1 MLLAPARGGVHML
14 EVVDAVVG
22 YGDVEVLSGA
32 SLSVDPGE
40 LVALVGDNGCGK
52 STLGRVM
59 CAAQLV
65 DEGSVVVDGHDPS
78 VSELERLRVR
88 ALVGRVCQDP
98 VDQIVSSLVFDEVAF
113 GPRNLGLDDAEVERR
128 VLAALDLVG
137 IPSFADRVTTELSGG
152 QQQRIALAGVLAMHP
167 TYLVLDEPTA
177 QLDSSARAGLRD
189 LFSRLAHES
198 HMGIVLITHDFA
210 EIARADRVIDVA
222 RMGVRASDASAGGD
236 RANDAHVG
244 DVRGDEA
251 RGSGAC
257 VDDALV
263 GAWST
268 GDASLDSV
276 RSFDACASDAR
287 DAGADNASEGGS
299 LGAATC
305 SRVGRADIVH
315 ARPVLE
321 LDGIYF
327 SYGDR
332 PVLTDVSLRVHAG
345 EVVLLAGASG
355 AGKSTLAS
363 IAAGLVAP
371 CSGEV
376 RLWGAPPV
384 PGDVGLAF
392 QQPEAQF
399 FLDTVYD
406 EIAYAPRNLSC
417 DEAEVDRRVHAAV
430 RTVGLDEGLI
440 ASSPFELSGGQARRV
455 ALASVLS
462 LDAPAYIFDEPSAA
476 LDAEGRAFARRM
488 VEDLSREGR
497 AVLVITHDVDE
508 WAPVSSRIV
517 ELADGSLHERG
528 RGATGAASFACDGR
542 VSAPGESP
550 RGDGSSH
557 VSSGGTATP
566 LTALGGYT
574 PHAPAARVD
583 ARVKLILL
591 LLATVGVFTAQ
602 SPVVLSAWAVVLF
615 GALGAA
621 RMRPSRILSAM
632 RPVAIVLTFT
642 LIANLVSCDG
652 RATIEL
658 AGPVGLDPAG
668 GLRGLL
674 AVVRIALLV
683 GFSLVVAAS
692 TTGTQLSDACVRLLR
707 PCARWGVPVGPLGT
721 VLSLALRFIPL
732 VSEELNRIRLA
743 QRARGASFD
752 NGTVIERIGV
762 WASVLTPLM
771 IGLFRRAD
779 RLAEA
784 MSARCYDAVSA
795 GRLPAPRP
803 LGSLDRRV
811 LIVGTGL
818 AIALSAVGAF
828 AQLW

>member
-1 MLLAPARGGVHML
+1 ML
-14 EVVDAVVG
+14 EVKNVTVG

-32 SLSVDPGE
+32 SLSVAPGE
-40 LVALVGDNGCGK
+40 LVALVGDNGSGK

-65 DEGSVVVDGHDPS
+65 DGGSVVVDGHDPS

-137 IPSFADRVTTELSGG
+137 MLSFADCVTTELSGG
-152 QQQRIALAGVLAMHP
+152 QQQRIALAGALAMHP
-167 TYLVLDEPTA
+167 SYLVLDEPTA
-177 QLDSSARAGLRD
+177 QLDSSARAGFRD
-189 LFSRLAHES
+189 LFSRLVHES
-198 HMGIVLITHDFA
+198 HMGIALITHDPA

-222 RMGVRASDASAGGD
+222 RMGVRSGDASAGGD
-236 RANDAHVG
+236 RANDARVG
-244 DVRGDEA
+244 DVRGGDA
-251 RGSGAC
+251 FKGAQ
-257 VDDALV
+257 
-263 GAWST
+263 ST

-276 RSFDACASDAR
+276 RSFDACASDAC
-287 DAGADNASEGGS
+287 AVSEGNASEGGS
-299 LGAATC
+299 LMAATC
-305 SRVGRADIVH
+305 ARGGRADIVH

-321 LDGIYF
+321 LDGIFF

-345 EVVLLAGASG
+345 EVVSLAGASG

-376 RLWGAPPV
+376 RLCGAPPV

-430 RTVGLDEGLI
+430 RTVGLDEDLLS
-440 ASSPFELSGGQARRV
+440 SSPFELSGGQARRV

-476 LDAEGRAFARRM
+476 LDAKGRAFARRM
-488 VEDLSREGR
+488 VEGLSREGR

-508 WAPVSSRIV
+508 WAPVSSRVV

-550 RGDGSSH
+550 RGDASSH
-557 VSSGGTATP
+557 VPSGGAATP

-591 LLATVGVFTAQ
+591 LLATVGVFSAQ

-674 AVVRIALLV
+674 AVVRIVLLV

-811 LIVGTGL
+811 LVVGTGL

>member
-1 MLLAPARGGVHML
+1 ML
-14 EVVDAVVG
+14 EVKNVTVG

-32 SLSVDPGE
+32 SLSVAPGE

-59 CAAQLV
+59 CAAQHV
-65 DEGSVVVDGHDPS
+65 DGGSVVVDGHDPS

-137 IPSFADRVTTELSGG
+137 MPSFADRVTTELSGG

-167 TYLVLDEPTA
+167 SYLVLDEPTA
-177 QLDSSARAGLRD
+177 QLDPSARAGLRD

-198 HMGIVLITHDFA
+198 HMGIALITHDPA
-210 EIARADRVIDVA
+210 EIACADRVIDVA
-222 RMGVRASDASAGGD
+222 RMGVREVDASAGGD
-236 RANDAHVG
+236 RANDTSAYADRVNDAHVG
-244 DVRGDEA
+244 DVREGDV
-251 RGSGAC
+251 RIGGAC
-257 VDDALV
+257 PDDALV
-263 GAWST
+263 GARST

-276 RSFDACASDAR
+276 RSFDACASDAC

-305 SRVGRADIVH
+305 ARGGRADIVH

-376 RLWGAPPV
+376 RLCGAPPV

-417 DEAEVDRRVHAAV
+417 DEADVDRRVHAAV
-430 RTVGLDEGLI
+430 RTVGLDEGLL
-440 ASSPFELSGGQARRV
+440 ASPPFELSGGQARRV

-476 LDAEGRAFARRM
+476 LDAKGRAFARRM

-528 RGATGAASFACDGR
+528 RGATGAASFACDGS

-557 VSSGGTATP
+557 VPSGGAATP

-591 LLATVGVFTAQ
+591 LLATVGVFSAQ

-621 RMRPSRILSAM
+621 RMRLSRILSAM

-674 AVVRIALLV
+674 AVVRIVLLV

-762 WASVLTPLM
+762 WASVLTPLV

-811 LIVGTGL
+811 LVVGTGL

>member
-1 MLLAPARGGVHML
+1 MLLAPVRGGVHML

-32 SLSVDPGE
+32 SLSVAPGE

-65 DEGSVVVDGHDPS
+65 DGGSVVVDGHDPS

-128 VLAALDLVG
+128 VLAALDLVDM
-137 IPSFADRVTTELSGG
+137 PSYADRVTTELSGG

-167 TYLVLDEPTA
+167 SYLVLDEPTA
-177 QLDSSARAGLRD
+177 QLDPSARAGLRD

-198 HMGIVLITHDFA
+198 HMGIALITHDPA
-210 EIARADRVIDVA
+210 EIACADRVIDVA
-222 RMGVRASDASAGGD
+222 RMGVRAVDASAGGD
-236 RANDAHVG
+236 RANDTRVG
-244 DVRGDEA
+244 GVRGDEA

-257 VDDALV
+257 ADDAFMS
-263 GAWST
+263 ARST
-268 GDASLDSV
+268 GGASLDSV
-276 RSFDACASDAR
+276 RSFDACASNAR
-287 DAGADNASEGGS
+287 DAGADNESEGGS

-497 AVLVITHDVDE
+497 AVLIITHDVDE

-517 ELADGSLHERG
+517 ELADGSLHECD
-528 RGATGAASFACDGR
+528 RGATGADSFACDGR
-542 VSAPGESP
+542 ASAPGEAP
-550 RGDGSSH
+550 RGDASSH
-557 VSSGGTATP
+557 VPSGGAATP

-574 PHAPAARVD
+574 PHTPAARVD

-591 LLATVGVFTAQ
+591 LLATVGVFSAQ

-674 AVVRIALLV
+674 AVVRIVLLV

-803 LGSLDRRV
+803 LEALDCRV

>member
-1 MLLAPARGGVHML
+1 MLLAPVRGGVHML

-32 SLSVDPGE
+32 SLSVAPGE

-65 DEGSVVVDGHDPS
+65 NGGSVVVDGHDPS

-137 IPSFADRVTTELSGG
+137 MPSFADRVTTELSGG

-177 QLDSSARAGLRD
+177 QLDPSARAGFRD

-198 HMGIVLITHDFA
+198 HMGIALITHDLV

-236 RANDAHVG
+236 RANDTRVG
-244 DVRGDEA
+244 GVRGDEA

-257 VDDALV
+257 ADDAFMS
-263 GAWST
+263 ARST
-268 GDASLDSV
+268 GGASLDSV

-376 RLWGAPPV
+376 RLCGAPPV

-550 RGDGSSH
+550 RGDSSSH
-557 VSSGGTATP
+557 VPSGGAATP

-591 LLATVGVFTAQ
+591 LLATVGVFSAQ

-674 AVVRIALLV
+674 AVVRIVLLV

-743 QRARGASFD
+743 QRARGVSFD

>member
-1 MLLAPARGGVHML
+1 ML
-14 EVVDAVVG
+14 EVKNVTVG

-32 SLSVDPGE
+32 SLSVAPGE
-40 LVALVGDNGCGK
+40 LVALVGDNGSGK

-65 DEGSVVVDGHDPS
+65 DGGSVVVDGHDPS
-78 VSELERLRVR
+78 VSELDRLRVR

-113 GPRNLGLDDAEVERR
+113 GPRNLGLDDAEVKRR

-137 IPSFADRVTTELSGG
+137 MPSFADRVTTELSGG
-152 QQQRIALAGVLAMHP
+152 QQQRIALAGILAMHP
-167 TYLVLDEPTA
+167 SYLVLDEPTA
-177 QLDSSARAGLRD
+177 QLDPSARAGFRD

-198 HMGIVLITHDFA
+198 HMGIALITHDPA

-222 RMGVRASDASAGGD
+222 RMGVRSGDASAGGD
-236 RANDAHVG
+236 RANDARVG
-244 DVRGDEA
+244 DVRG
-251 RGSGAC
+251 GGAC
-257 VDDALV
+257 EGDAFK
-263 GAWST
+263 GAQST

-276 RSFDACASDAR
+276 RSFDACASDAC
-287 DAGADNASEGGS
+287 AVSEGNASEGGS
-299 LGAATC
+299 LMAATC
-305 SRVGRADIVH
+305 ARGGRADIVH

-321 LDGIYF
+321 LDGIFF

-376 RLWGAPPV
+376 RLCGAPPV

-430 RTVGLDEGLI
+430 RTVGLDEDLLS
-440 ASSPFELSGGQARRV
+440 SSPFELSGGQARRV

-476 LDAEGRAFARRM
+476 LDAKGRAFARRM
-488 VEDLSREGR
+488 VEGLSREGR

-508 WAPVSSRIV
+508 WAPVSSRVV

-557 VSSGGTATP
+557 VPSGGAATP

-574 PHAPAARVD
+574 PHTPAARAD

-591 LLATVGVFTAQ
+591 LLATVGVFSAQ
-602 SPVVLSAWAVVLF
+602 SPVVLLAWAVVLF

-621 RMRPSRILSAM
+621 RMRPSRILRAM
-632 RPVAIVLTFT
+632 RPVAIVLAFT

-652 RATIEL
+652 RAMIEL

-674 AVVRIALLV
+674 AVVRIVLLV

-811 LIVGTGL
+811 LVVGTGL

>member
-1 MLLAPARGGVHML
+1 ML
-14 EVVDAVVG
+14 EVKNVTVG

-32 SLSVDPGE
+32 SLSVAPGE
-40 LVALVGDNGCGK
+40 LVALVGDNGSGK

-65 DEGSVVVDGHDPS
+65 DGGSVVVDGHDPS

-137 IPSFADRVTTELSGG
+137 MLSFADCVTTELSGG
-152 QQQRIALAGVLAMHP
+152 QQQRIALAGALAMHP
-167 TYLVLDEPTA
+167 SYLVLDEPTA
-177 QLDSSARAGLRD
+177 QLDPSARAGFRD

-198 HMGIVLITHDFA
+198 HMGIALITHDPA

-222 RMGVRASDASAGGD
+222 RMGVRSGDASAGGD
-236 RANDAHVG
+236 RANDARVG
-244 DVRGDEA
+244 DVRG
-251 RGSGAC
+251 GGAC
-257 VDDALV
+257 EGDAFK
-263 GAWST
+263 GAQST

-276 RSFDACASDAR
+276 RSFEACASDAC
-287 DAGADNASEGGS
+287 AVSEDNASEGGS
-299 LGAATC
+299 LMAATC
-305 SRVGRADIVH
+305 ARGGRADIVH

-321 LDGIYF
+321 LDGIFF

-376 RLWGAPPV
+376 RLCGAPPV

-430 RTVGLDEGLI
+430 RTVGLDEGLLS
-440 ASSPFELSGGQARRV
+440 SSPFELSGGQARRV

-476 LDAEGRAFARRM
+476 LDAKGRAFARRM
-488 VEDLSREGR
+488 VEGLSREGR

-508 WAPVSSRIV
+508 WAPVSSRVV
-517 ELADGSLHERG
+517 ELADGSLHECD
-528 RGATGAASFACDGR
+528 RGATGADSFACDGR
-542 VSAPGESP
+542 ASAPGEAP
-550 RGDGSSH
+550 RGDASSH
-557 VSSGGTATP
+557 VPSGGAATP

-574 PHAPAARVD
+574 PHTPAARAD

-591 LLATVGVFTAQ
+591 LLATVGVFSAQ
-602 SPVVLSAWAVVLF
+602 SPVVLLAWAVVLF
-615 GALGAA
+615 GALGAV
-621 RMRPSRILSAM
+621 RMRPSRILRAM
-632 RPVAIVLTFT
+632 RPVAIVLAFT
-642 LIANLVSCDG
+642 LIANLVSCDA

-674 AVVRIALLV
+674 AVVRIVLLV

-743 QRARGASFD
+743 QRVRGASFD

-811 LIVGTGL
+811 LVVGSGL

>member
-1 MLLAPARGGVHML
+1 ML
-14 EVVDAVVG
+14 EVKNVTVG

-32 SLSVDPGE
+32 SLSVAPGE
-40 LVALVGDNGCGK
+40 LVALVGDNGSGK

-65 DEGSVVVDGHDPS
+65 DGGSVVVDGHDPS

-113 GPRNLGLDDAEVERR
+113 GPRNLGLDDAEVKRR

-137 IPSFADRVTTELSGG
+137 MPSFADRVTTELSGG
-152 QQQRIALAGVLAMHP
+152 QQQRIALAGILAMHP
-167 TYLVLDEPTA
+167 SYLVLDEPTA
-177 QLDSSARAGLRD
+177 QLDPSARAGFRD

-198 HMGIVLITHDFA
+198 HMGIALITHDPA

-222 RMGVRASDASAGGD
+222 RMGVRSGDASAGGD
-236 RANDAHVG
+236 RANDARVG
-244 DVRGDEA
+244 DVRG
-251 RGSGAC
+251 GGAC
-257 VDDALV
+257 EGDAFK
-263 GAWST
+263 GAQST

-276 RSFDACASDAR
+276 RSFDACASDAC
-287 DAGADNASEGGS
+287 AVSEGNASEGGS
-299 LGAATC
+299 LMAATC
-305 SRVGRADIVH
+305 ARGGRADIVH

-321 LDGIYF
+321 LDGIFF

-376 RLWGAPPV
+376 RLCGAPPV

-430 RTVGLDEGLI
+430 RTVGLDEDLLS
-440 ASSPFELSGGQARRV
+440 SSPFELSGGQARRV

-476 LDAEGRAFARRM
+476 LDAKGRAFARRM
-488 VEDLSREGR
+488 VEGLSREGR

-508 WAPVSSRIV
+508 WAPVSSRVV

-528 RGATGAASFACDGR
+528 RGVTGAASFACDGR

-557 VSSGGTATP
+557 VPSGGAATP

-591 LLATVGVFTAQ
+591 LLATVGVFSAQ

-674 AVVRIALLV
+674 AVVRIVLLV

-803 LGSLDRRV
+803 LEALDCRV

>member
-1 MLLAPARGGVHML
+1 ML
-14 EVVDAVVG
+14 EVKNVTVG

-32 SLSVDPGE
+32 SLSVAPGE
-40 LVALVGDNGCGK
+40 LVALVGDNGSGK

-65 DEGSVVVDGHDPS
+65 DGGSVVVDGHDPS

-137 IPSFADRVTTELSGG
+137 MPSFADRVTTELSGG
-152 QQQRIALAGVLAMHP
+152 QQQRIALAGILAMHP
-167 TYLVLDEPTA
+167 SYLVLDEPTA
-177 QLDSSARAGLRD
+177 QLDPSARAGFRD

-198 HMGIVLITHDFA
+198 HMGIALITHDPA

-222 RMGVRASDASAGGD
+222 RMGVRSGDASAGGD
-236 RANDAHVG
+236 RANDARVG
-244 DVRGDEA
+244 DVRG
-251 RGSGAC
+251 GGAC
-257 VDDALV
+257 EGDAFK
-263 GAWST
+263 GAQST

-276 RSFDACASDAR
+276 RSFDACASDAC
-287 DAGADNASEGGS
+287 AVSEGNASEGGS
-299 LGAATC
+299 LMAATC
-305 SRVGRADIVH
+305 ARGGRADIVH

-321 LDGIYF
+321 LDGIFF

-376 RLWGAPPV
+376 RLCGAPPV

-430 RTVGLDEGLI
+430 RTVGLDEDLLS
-440 ASSPFELSGGQARRV
+440 SSPFELSGGQARRV

-476 LDAEGRAFARRM
+476 LDAKGRAFARRM
-488 VEDLSREGR
+488 VEGLSREGR

-508 WAPVSSRIV
+508 WAPVSSRVV

-557 VSSGGTATP
+557 VPSGGAATP

-591 LLATVGVFTAQ
+591 LLATVGVFSAQ

-674 AVVRIALLV
+674 AVVRIVLLV

-707 PCARWGVPVGPLGT
+707 PCARWGVPVGTLGT

-811 LIVGTGL
+811 LVVGTGL

>member
-1 MLLAPARGGVHML
+1 ML
-14 EVVDAVVG
+14 EVKNVTVG

-32 SLSVDPGE
+32 SLSVAPGE
-40 LVALVGDNGCGK
+40 LVALVGDNGSGK

-65 DEGSVVVDGHDPS
+65 DGGSVVVDGHDPS

-137 IPSFADRVTTELSGG
+137 MLSFADCVTTELSGG
-152 QQQRIALAGVLAMHP
+152 QQQRIALAGALAMHP
-167 TYLVLDEPTA
+167 PYLVLDEPTA
-177 QLDSSARAGLRD
+177 QLDPSARAGFRD

-198 HMGIVLITHDFA
+198 HMGIAQITHDPA

-222 RMGVRASDASAGGD
+222 RMGVRSGDASAGGD
-236 RANDAHVG
+236 RANDARVG
-244 DVRGDEA
+244 DVRGGDA
-251 RGSGAC
+251 FKGAQ
-257 VDDALV
+257 
-263 GAWST
+263 ST

-276 RSFDACASDAR
+276 RSFDACASDAC
-287 DAGADNASEGGS
+287 AVSEDNASEGGS
-299 LGAATC
+299 LMAATC
-305 SRVGRADIVH
+305 ARGGRADIVH

-321 LDGIYF
+321 LDGIFF

-376 RLWGAPPV
+376 RLCGAPPV

-430 RTVGLDEGLI
+430 RTVALDEGLLS
-440 ASSPFELSGGQARRV
+440 SSPFELSGGQARRV

-476 LDAEGRAFARRM
+476 LDAKGRAFARRM
-488 VEDLSREGR
+488 VEGLSREGR

-508 WAPVSSRIV
+508 WVPVSSRVV
-517 ELADGSLHERG
+517 ELADGSLHECD
-528 RGATGAASFACDGR
+528 RGATGADSFVCDGR
-542 VSAPGESP
+542 ASAPGEAP
-550 RGDGSSH
+550 RGDASSH
-557 VSSGGTATP
+557 VPSGGAATP

-574 PHAPAARVD
+574 PHTPAARAD

-591 LLATVGVFTAQ
+591 LLATVGVFSTQ
-602 SPVVLSAWAVVLF
+602 SPVVLLAWAVVLF

-621 RMRPSRILSAM
+621 RMRPSRILRAM
-632 RPVAIVLTFT
+632 RPVAIVLAFT

-652 RATIEL
+652 SATIEL

-811 LIVGTGL
+811 LVVGTGL

>member
-1 MLLAPARGGVHML
+1 ML
-14 EVVDAVVG
+14 EVKNVTVG

-32 SLSVDPGE
+32 SLSVAPGE
-40 LVALVGDNGCGK
+40 LVALVGDNGSGK

-65 DEGSVVVDGHDPS
+65 DGGSVVVDGHDPS
-78 VSELERLRVR
+78 VSELDRLRVR

-137 IPSFADRVTTELSGG
+137 MLSFADCVTTELSGG
-152 QQQRIALAGVLAMHP
+152 QQQRIALAGLLAMHP
-167 TYLVLDEPTA
+167 SYLVLDEPTA
-177 QLDSSARAGLRD
+177 QLDPSARAGFRD
-189 LFSRLAHES
+189 LFSRLAYES
-198 HMGIVLITHDFA
+198 HMGIALITHDPA

-222 RMGVRASDASAGGD
+222 RMGVRSGDASAGGD
-236 RANDAHVG
+236 RANDARVG
-244 DVRGDEA
+244 DVCGGDA
-251 RGSGAC
+251 FKG
-257 VDDALV
+257 VQ
-263 GAWST
+263 ST

-276 RSFDACASDAR
+276 RSFDACASDAC
-287 DAGADNASEGGS
+287 AVSEDNASEGGS
-299 LGAATC
+299 LMAATC
-305 SRVGRADIVH
+305 ARGGRADIVH

-321 LDGIYF
+321 LDGIFF

-376 RLWGAPPV
+376 RLCGAPPV

-430 RTVGLDEGLI
+430 RTVGLDEDLLS
-440 ASSPFELSGGQARRV
+440 SSPFELSGGQARRV

-476 LDAEGRAFARRM
+476 LDAKGRAFARRM
-488 VEDLSREGR
+488 VEGLSREGR

-508 WAPVSSRIV
+508 WAPVSSRVV

-550 RGDGSSH
+550 RGDASSH
-557 VSSGGTATP
+557 VPSGGAATP

-591 LLATVGVFTAQ
+591 LLATVGVFSAQ

-674 AVVRIALLV
+674 AVVRIVLLV

-811 LIVGTGL
+811 LVVGTGL

>member
-1 MLLAPARGGVHML
+1 ML
-14 EVVDAVVG
+14 EVKNVTVG

-32 SLSVDPGE
+32 SLSVAPGE
-40 LVALVGDNGCGK
+40 LVALVGDNGSGK

-65 DEGSVVVDGHDPS
+65 DGGSVVVDGHDPS

-113 GPRNLGLDDAEVERR
+113 GPRNLGLDDAEVKRR

-137 IPSFADRVTTELSGG
+137 MPSFADRVTTELSGG
-152 QQQRIALAGVLAMHP
+152 QQQRIALAGILAMHP
-167 TYLVLDEPTA
+167 SYLVLDEPTA
-177 QLDSSARAGLRD
+177 QLDPSARAGFRD

-198 HMGIVLITHDFA
+198 HMGIALITHDPA

-222 RMGVRASDASAGGD
+222 RMGVRSGDASAGGD
-236 RANDAHVG
+236 RANDARVG
-244 DVRGDEA
+244 DVRG
-251 RGSGAC
+251 GGAC
-257 VDDALV
+257 EGDAFK
-263 GAWST
+263 GAQST

-276 RSFDACASDAR
+276 RSFDACASDAC
-287 DAGADNASEGGS
+287 AVSEGNASEGGS
-299 LGAATC
+299 LMAATC
-305 SRVGRADIVH
+305 ARGGRADIVH

-321 LDGIYF
+321 LDGIFF

-376 RLWGAPPV
+376 RLCGAPPV

-430 RTVGLDEGLI
+430 RTVGLDEDLLS
-440 ASSPFELSGGQARRV
+440 SSPFELSGGQARRV

-476 LDAEGRAFARRM
+476 LDAKGRAFARRM
-488 VEDLSREGR
+488 VEGLSREGR

-508 WAPVSSRIV
+508 WAPVSSRVV

-557 VSSGGTATP
+557 VPSGGAATP

-591 LLATVGVFTAQ
+591 LLATVGVFSAQ

-674 AVVRIALLV
+674 AVVRIVLLV

-803 LGSLDRRV
+803 LEALDCRV

>member
-1 MLLAPARGGVHML
+1 ML
-14 EVVDAVVG
+14 EVKNVTVG

-32 SLSVDPGE
+32 SLSVAPGE
-40 LVALVGDNGCGK
+40 LVALVGDNGSGK

-65 DEGSVVVDGHDPS
+65 DGGSVVVDGHDPS

-113 GPRNLGLDDAEVERR
+113 GPRNLGLDDAEVKRR

-137 IPSFADRVTTELSGG
+137 MPSFADRVTTELSGG
-152 QQQRIALAGVLAMHP
+152 QQQRIALAGILAMHP
-167 TYLVLDEPTA
+167 SYLVLDEPTA
-177 QLDSSARAGLRD
+177 QLDPSARAGFRD

-198 HMGIVLITHDFA
+198 HMGIALITHDPA

-222 RMGVRASDASAGGD
+222 RMGVRSGDASAGGD
-236 RANDAHVG
+236 RANDARVG
-244 DVRGDEA
+244 DVRG
-251 RGSGAC
+251 GGAC
-257 VDDALV
+257 EGDAFK
-263 GAWST
+263 GAQST

-276 RSFDACASDAR
+276 RSFDACASDAC
-287 DAGADNASEGGS
+287 AVSEGNASEGGS
-299 LGAATC
+299 LMAATC
-305 SRVGRADIVH
+305 ARGGRADIVH

-321 LDGIYF
+321 LDGIFF

-376 RLWGAPPV
+376 RLCGAPPV

-430 RTVGLDEGLI
+430 RTVGLDEDLLS
-440 ASSPFELSGGQARRV
+440 SSPFELSGGQARRV

-476 LDAEGRAFARRM
+476 LDAKGRAFARRM
-488 VEDLSREGR
+488 VEGLSREGR

-508 WAPVSSRIV
+508 WAPVSSRVV

-528 RGATGAASFACDGR
+528 RGATGATSFACDGR

-557 VSSGGTATP
+557 VPSGGAATP

-591 LLATVGVFTAQ
+591 LLATVGVFSAQ
-602 SPVVLSAWAVVLF
+602 SPVVLLAWAVVLF

-674 AVVRIALLV
+674 AVVRIVLLV

-803 LGSLDRRV
+803 LEALDCRV

>member
-1 MLLAPARGGVHML
+1 ML
-14 EVVDAVVG
+14 EVKNVTVG

-32 SLSVDPGE
+32 SLSVAPGE
-40 LVALVGDNGCGK
+40 LVALVGDNGSGK

-65 DEGSVVVDGHDPS
+65 DGGSVVVDGHDPS

-113 GPRNLGLDDAEVERR
+113 GPRNLGLDDAEVKRH

-137 IPSFADRVTTELSGG
+137 MPSFADRVTTELSGG
-152 QQQRIALAGVLAMHP
+152 QQQRIALAGILAMHP
-167 TYLVLDEPTA
+167 SYLVLDEPTA
-177 QLDSSARAGLRD
+177 QLDPSARAGFRD

-198 HMGIVLITHDFA
+198 HMGIALITHDPA

-222 RMGVRASDASAGGD
+222 RMGVRSGDASAGGD
-236 RANDAHVG
+236 RANDARVG
-244 DVRGDEA
+244 DVRG
-251 RGSGAC
+251 GGAC
-257 VDDALV
+257 EGDAFK
-263 GAWST
+263 GAQST

-276 RSFDACASDAR
+276 RSFDACASDAC
-287 DAGADNASEGGS
+287 ALSEDNASEGGS
-299 LGAATC
+299 LMAATC
-305 SRVGRADIVH
+305 ARGGRADIVH

-321 LDGIYF
+321 LDGIFF

-376 RLWGAPPV
+376 RLCGAPPV

-430 RTVGLDEGLI
+430 RTVGLDEGLLS
-440 ASSPFELSGGQARRV
+440 SSPFELSGGQARRV

-476 LDAEGRAFARRM
+476 LDAKGRAFARCM
-488 VEDLSREGR
+488 VEGLSREGR

-508 WAPVSSRIV
+508 WAPVSSRVV

-557 VSSGGTATP
+557 VPSGGAATP

-591 LLATVGVFTAQ
+591 LLATVGVFSAQ

-621 RMRPSRILSAM
+621 RMRPSRILRAM
-632 RPVAIVLTFT
+632 RPVAIVLAFT

-652 RATIEL
+652 RAMIEL

-674 AVVRIALLV
+674 AVVRIVLLV

-811 LIVGTGL
+811 LVVGTGL

>member
-1 MLLAPARGGVHML
+1 ML
-14 EVVDAVVG
+14 VVKNVTVG

-32 SLSVDPGE
+32 SLSVAPGE
-40 LVALVGDNGCGK
+40 LVALVGDNGSGK

-65 DEGSVVVDGHDPS
+65 DGGSVVVDGHDPS

-113 GPRNLGLDDAEVERR
+113 GPRNLGLDDAEVKRR

-137 IPSFADRVTTELSGG
+137 MPSFADRVTTELSGG
-152 QQQRIALAGVLAMHP
+152 QQQRIALAGILAMHP
-167 TYLVLDEPTA
+167 SYLVLDEPTA
-177 QLDSSARAGLRD
+177 QLDPSARAGFRD

-198 HMGIVLITHDFA
+198 HMGIALITHDPA

-222 RMGVRASDASAGGD
+222 RMGVRSGYASAGGD
-236 RANDAHVG
+236 RANDARVG
-244 DVRGDEA
+244 DVRG
-251 RGSGAC
+251 GGAC
-257 VDDALV
+257 EGDAFK
-263 GAWST
+263 GAQST

-276 RSFDACASDAR
+276 RSFDACASDAC
-287 DAGADNASEGGS
+287 AVSEDNASEGGS
-299 LGAATC
+299 LMAATC
-305 SRVGRADIVH
+305 ARGGRADIVH

-321 LDGIYF
+321 LDGIFF

-376 RLWGAPPV
+376 RLCGAPPV

-430 RTVGLDEGLI
+430 RTVGLDEDLLS
-440 ASSPFELSGGQARRV
+440 SSPFELSGGQARRV

-476 LDAEGRAFARRM
+476 LDAKGRAFARRM
-488 VEDLSREGR
+488 VEGLSREGR

-508 WAPVSSRIV
+508 WAPVSSRVV

-557 VSSGGTATP
+557 VPSGGAATP

-591 LLATVGVFTAQ
+591 LLATVGVFSAQ

-674 AVVRIALLV
+674 AVVRIVLLV

-803 LGSLDRRV
+803 LEALDCRV

>member
-1 MLLAPARGGVHML
+1 ML
-14 EVVDAVVG
+14 EVKNVTVG

-32 SLSVDPGE
+32 SLSVAPGE
-40 LVALVGDNGCGK
+40 LVALVGDNGSGK

-65 DEGSVVVDGHDPS
+65 DGGSVVVDGHDPS
-78 VSELERLRVR
+78 VSELDRLRVR

-128 VLAALDLVG
+128 VLAALDLVSML
-137 IPSFADRVTTELSGG
+137 SFADCVTTELSGG
-152 QQQRIALAGVLAMHP
+152 QQQRIALAGLLAMHP
-167 TYLVLDEPTA
+167 SYLVLDEPTA
-177 QLDSSARAGLRD
+177 QLDPSARAGFRD

-198 HMGIVLITHDFA
+198 HMGIALITHDPA

-222 RMGVRASDASAGGD
+222 RMGVRSGDASAGGD
-236 RANDAHVG
+236 RANDARVG
-244 DVRGDEA
+244 DVRG
-251 RGSGAC
+251 G
-257 VDDALV
+257 DAFKGV
-263 GAWST
+263 QST

-276 RSFDACASDAR
+276 RSFDACASDAC
-287 DAGADNASEGGS
+287 AVSEDNASEGGS
-299 LGAATC
+299 LMAATC
-305 SRVGRADIVH
+305 ARGGRADIVH

-321 LDGIYF
+321 LDGIFF

-376 RLWGAPPV
+376 RLCGAPPV

-430 RTVGLDEGLI
+430 RTVGLDEDLLS
-440 ASSPFELSGGQARRV
+440 SSPFELSGGQARRV

-476 LDAEGRAFARRM
+476 LDAKGRAFARRM
-488 VEDLSREGR
+488 VEGLSREGR

-508 WAPVSSRIV
+508 WAPVSSRVV

-557 VSSGGTATP
+557 VPSGGAATP

-591 LLATVGVFTAQ
+591 LLATVGVFSAQ

-621 RMRPSRILSAM
+621 RMRPSRILRAM
-632 RPVAIVLTFT
+632 RPVAIVLAFT

-674 AVVRIALLV
+674 AVMRIVLLV

-803 LGSLDRRV
+803 LEALDCRV

>member
-1 MLLAPARGGVHML
+1 ML
-14 EVVDAVVG
+14 EVKNVTVG

-32 SLSVDPGE
+32 SLSVAPGE
-40 LVALVGDNGCGK
+40 LVALVGDNGSGK

-65 DEGSVVVDGHDPS
+65 DGGSVVVDGHDPS

-88 ALVGRVCQDP
+88 AFVGRVCQDP

-137 IPSFADRVTTELSGG
+137 MLSFADCVTTELSGG
-152 QQQRIALAGVLAMHP
+152 QQQRIALAGALAMHP
-167 TYLVLDEPTA
+167 SYLVLDEPTA
-177 QLDSSARAGLRD
+177 QLDPSARAGFRD

-198 HMGIVLITHDFA
+198 HMGIALITHDPA

-222 RMGVRASDASAGGD
+222 RMGVRSGDASAGGD
-236 RANDAHVG
+236 RANDARVG
-244 DVRGDEA
+244 DVRG
-251 RGSGAC
+251 GGAC
-257 VDDALV
+257 EGDAFK
-263 GAWST
+263 GAQST

-276 RSFDACASDAR
+276 RSFDACASDAC
-287 DAGADNASEGGS
+287 AVSEGNASEGGS
-299 LGAATC
+299 LMAATC
-305 SRVGRADIVH
+305 ARGGRADIVH

-321 LDGIYF
+321 LDGIFF

-376 RLWGAPPV
+376 RLCGAPPV

-430 RTVGLDEGLI
+430 RTVGLDEDLLS
-440 ASSPFELSGGQARRV
+440 SSPFELSGGQARRV

-476 LDAEGRAFARRM
+476 LDAKGRAFARRM
-488 VEDLSREGR
+488 VEGLSREGR

-508 WAPVSSRIV
+508 WAPVSSRVV

-557 VSSGGTATP
+557 VPSGGAATP

-591 LLATVGVFTAQ
+591 LLATVGVFSAQ
-602 SPVVLSAWAVVLF
+602 SSVVLLAWAVVLF

-621 RMRPSRILSAM
+621 RMRPSRILRAM

-674 AVVRIALLV
+674 AVVRIVLLV

-803 LGSLDRRV
+803 LEALDCRV

>member
-1 MLLAPARGGVHML
+1 ML
-14 EVVDAVVG
+14 EVKNVTVG

-32 SLSVDPGE
+32 SLSVAPGE
-40 LVALVGDNGCGK
+40 LVALVGDNGSGK

-65 DEGSVVVDGHDPS
+65 DGGSVVVDGHDPS

-113 GPRNLGLDDAEVERR
+113 GPRNLGLDDAEVKRR

-137 IPSFADRVTTELSGG
+137 MPSFADRVTTELSGG
-152 QQQRIALAGVLAMHP
+152 QQQRIALAGILAMHP
-167 TYLVLDEPTA
+167 SYLVLDEPTA
-177 QLDSSARAGLRD
+177 QLDPSARAGFRD

-198 HMGIVLITHDFA
+198 HMGIALITHDPA
-210 EIARADRVIDVA
+210 EIARADCVIDVA
-222 RMGVRASDASAGGD
+222 RMGVRSGDASAGGD
-236 RANDAHVG
+236 RANDARVG
-244 DVRGDEA
+244 DVRG
-251 RGSGAC
+251 GGAC
-257 VDDALV
+257 EGDAFK
-263 GAWST
+263 GAQST

-276 RSFDACASDAR
+276 RSFDACASDAC
-287 DAGADNASEGGS
+287 AVSEGNASEGGS
-299 LGAATC
+299 LMAATC
-305 SRVGRADIVH
+305 ARGGRADIVH

-321 LDGIYF
+321 LDGIFF

-376 RLWGAPPV
+376 RLCGAPPV

-430 RTVGLDEGLI
+430 RTVGLDEDLL
-440 ASSPFELSGGQARRV
+440 SFSPFELSGGQARRV

-476 LDAEGRAFARRM
+476 LDAKGRAFARRM
-488 VEDLSREGR
+488 VEGLSREGR

-508 WAPVSSRIV
+508 WAPVSLRVV

-557 VSSGGTATP
+557 VPSGGAATP

-574 PHAPAARVD
+574 PHTPAGRTD

-591 LLATVGVFTAQ
+591 LLATVGVFSAQ
-602 SPVVLSAWAVVLF
+602 SPVVLLAWAVVLF

-621 RMRPSRILSAM
+621 RMRPSRILRAM
-632 RPVAIVLTFT
+632 RPVAIVLAFT

-811 LIVGTGL
+811 LVVGTGL

>member
-1 MLLAPARGGVHML
+1 ML
-14 EVVDAVVG
+14 EVKNVTVG

-32 SLSVDPGE
+32 SLSVAPGE
-40 LVALVGDNGCGK
+40 LVALVGDNGSGK

-65 DEGSVVVDGHDPS
+65 DGGSVVVDGHDPS

-113 GPRNLGLDDAEVERR
+113 GPRNLGLDDAEVKRR

-137 IPSFADRVTTELSGG
+137 MPSFADRVTTELSGG
-152 QQQRIALAGVLAMHP
+152 QQQRIALAGILAMHP
-167 TYLVLDEPTA
+167 SYLVLDEPTA
-177 QLDSSARAGLRD
+177 QLDPSARAGFRD

-198 HMGIVLITHDFA
+198 HMGIALITHDPA

-222 RMGVRASDASAGGD
+222 RIGVRSGDASAGGD
-236 RANDAHVG
+236 RANDARVG
-244 DVRGDEA
+244 DVRG
-251 RGSGAC
+251 GGAC
-257 VDDALV
+257 EGDAFK
-263 GAWST
+263 GAQST

-276 RSFDACASDAR
+276 RSFDACASDAC
-287 DAGADNASEGGS
+287 AVSEGNASEGGS
-299 LGAATC
+299 LMAATC
-305 SRVGRADIVH
+305 ARGGRADIVH

-321 LDGIYF
+321 LDGIFF

-376 RLWGAPPV
+376 RLCGAPPV

-550 RGDGSSH
+550 WGDGSSH
-557 VSSGGTATP
+557 VPSGGAATP

-591 LLATVGVFTAQ
+591 LLATVGVFSAQ

-615 GALGAA
+615 GALGAV

-652 RATIEL
+652 RAMIEL
-658 AGPVGLDPAG
+658 AGPVGLDSAG

-674 AVVRIALLV
+674 AVVRIVLLV

-811 LIVGTGL
+811 LVVGTGL

>member
-1 MLLAPARGGVHML
+1 ML
-14 EVVDAVVG
+14 EVKNVTVG

-32 SLSVDPGE
+32 SLSVAPGE
-40 LVALVGDNGCGK
+40 LVALVGDNGSGK

-65 DEGSVVVDGHDPS
+65 DGGSVVVDGHDPS

-113 GPRNLGLDDAEVERR
+113 GPRNLGLDDAEIERR

-137 IPSFADRVTTELSGG
+137 MLSFADCVTTELSGG
-152 QQQRIALAGVLAMHP
+152 QQQRIALAGALAMHP
-167 TYLVLDEPTA
+167 SYLVLDEPTA
-177 QLDSSARAGLRD
+177 QLDPSARAGFRD

-198 HMGIVLITHDFA
+198 HMGIALITHDPA

-222 RMGVRASDASAGGD
+222 RMGVRSGDASAGGD
-236 RANDAHVG
+236 RANDARVG
-244 DVRGDEA
+244 DVRG
-251 RGSGAC
+251 GGAC
-257 VDDALV
+257 EGDAFK
-263 GAWST
+263 GAQST

-276 RSFDACASDAR
+276 RSFDACVSDAC
-287 DAGADNASEGGS
+287 AVSEDNASEGG
-299 LGAATC
+299 LLMAATC
-305 SRVGRADIVH
+305 ARGGRADIVH

-321 LDGIYF
+321 LDGIFF

-376 RLWGAPPV
+376 RLCGAPPV

-430 RTVGLDEGLI
+430 RTVGLDEDLLS
-440 ASSPFELSGGQARRV
+440 SSPFELSGGQARRV

-550 RGDGSSH
+550 WGDGSSH
-557 VSSGGTATP
+557 VPSGGAATP

-574 PHAPAARVD
+574 PHAFAARVD

-591 LLATVGVFTAQ
+591 LLATVGVFSAQ

-674 AVVRIALLV
+674 AVVRIVLLV

-811 LIVGTGL
+811 LVVGTGL

>member
-1 MLLAPARGGVHML
+1 ML
-14 EVVDAVVG
+14 EVKNVTVG

-32 SLSVDPGE
+32 SLSVAPGE
-40 LVALVGDNGCGK
+40 LVALVGDNGSGK

-65 DEGSVVVDGHDPS
+65 DGGSVVVDGHDPS
-78 VSELERLRVR
+78 VSELDRLRVR

-137 IPSFADRVTTELSGG
+137 MLSFADCVTTELSGG
-152 QQQRIALAGVLAMHP
+152 QQQRIALAGALAMHP
-167 TYLVLDEPTA
+167 SYLVLDEPTA
-177 QLDSSARAGLRD
+177 QLDPSARAGFRD

-198 HMGIVLITHDFA
+198 HMGIALITHDPA

-222 RMGVRASDASAGGD
+222 RMGVRAVDASAGGD
-236 RANDAHVG
+236 RANDARVG
-244 DVRGDEA
+244 DVRG
-251 RGSGAC
+251 GGAC
-257 VDDALV
+257 EGDAFK
-263 GAWST
+263 GAQST

-276 RSFDACASDAR
+276 RSFDACASDAC
-287 DAGADNASEGGS
+287 AVSEDNASEGGS
-299 LGAATC
+299 LMAATC
-305 SRVGRADIVH
+305 ARGGRADIVH

-321 LDGIYF
+321 LDGIFF

-376 RLWGAPPV
+376 RLCGAPPV

-430 RTVGLDEGLI
+430 RTVGLDEGLLS
-440 ASSPFELSGGQARRV
+440 SSPFELSGGQARRV

-476 LDAEGRAFARRM
+476 LDAKGRAFARRM
-488 VEDLSREGR
+488 VEGLSREGR

-508 WAPVSSRIV
+508 WAPVSSRVV
-517 ELADGSLHERG
+517 ELADGSLRECD
-528 RGATGAASFACDGR
+528 RGATGADSFACDGR
-542 VSAPGESP
+542 ASAPGEAP
-550 RGDGSSH
+550 RGDASSH
-557 VSSGGTATP
+557 VPSGDAATP

-574 PHAPAARVD
+574 PHTPAARAD

-591 LLATVGVFTAQ
+591 LLATVGVFSAQ

-621 RMRPSRILSAM
+621 RMRPSRILRAM
-632 RPVAIVLTFT
+632 RPVAIVLAFT

-652 RATIEL
+652 RAMIEL

-674 AVVRIALLV
+674 AVVRIVLLV

-811 LIVGTGL
+811 LVVGTGL

>member
-1 MLLAPARGGVHML
+1 ML
-14 EVVDAVVG
+14 EVKNVTVG

-32 SLSVDPGE
+32 SLSVAPGE
-40 LVALVGDNGCGK
+40 LVALVGDNGSGK

-65 DEGSVVVDGHDPS
+65 DGGSVVVDGHDPS

-113 GPRNLGLDDAEVERR
+113 GPRNLGLDDAEVKRR

-137 IPSFADRVTTELSGG
+137 MPSFADRVTTELSGG
-152 QQQRIALAGVLAMHP
+152 QQQRIALAGILAMHP
-167 TYLVLDEPTA
+167 SYLVLDEPTA
-177 QLDSSARAGLRD
+177 QLDPSARAGFRD

-198 HMGIVLITHDFA
+198 HMGIALITHDPA

-222 RMGVRASDASAGGD
+222 RMGVRSGDASAGGD
-236 RANDAHVG
+236 RANDARVG
-244 DVRGDEA
+244 DVRG
-251 RGSGAC
+251 GGAC
-257 VDDALV
+257 EDDAFK
-263 GAWST
+263 GAQST

-276 RSFDACASDAR
+276 RSFDACASDAC
-287 DAGADNASEGGS
+287 AVSEGNASEGGS
-299 LGAATC
+299 LMAAMC
-305 SRVGRADIVH
+305 ARGGRADIVH

-321 LDGIYF
+321 LDGIFF

-376 RLWGAPPV
+376 RLCGAPPV

-430 RTVGLDEGLI
+430 RTVGLDEGLLS
-440 ASSPFELSGGQARRV
+440 SSPFELSGGQARRV

-476 LDAEGRAFARRM
+476 LDAKGRAFARRM
-488 VEDLSREGR
+488 VEGLSREGR

-508 WAPVSSRIV
+508 WAPLSSRVV
-517 ELADGSLHERG
+517 ELADGSLHECD
-528 RGATGAASFACDGR
+528 RGATGADSFACDGR
-542 VSAPGESP
+542 ASAPGEAP
-550 RGDGSSH
+550 RGDASSH
-557 VSSGGTATP
+557 VPSGGAATP

-574 PHAPAARVD
+574 PHTPAARSD

-591 LLATVGVFTAQ
+591 LLATVGVFSAQ
-602 SPVVLSAWAVVLF
+602 SPVVLLAWAVVLF

-621 RMRPSRILSAM
+621 RMRPSRILRAM
-632 RPVAIVLTFT
+632 RPVAIVLAFT
-642 LIANLVSCDG
+642 LVANLVSCDG

-811 LIVGTGL
+811 LVVGIGL

>member
-1 MLLAPARGGVHML
+1 ML
-14 EVVDAVVG
+14 EVKNVTVG

-32 SLSVDPGE
+32 SLSVAPGE
-40 LVALVGDNGCGK
+40 LVALVGDNGSGK

-65 DEGSVVVDGHDPS
+65 DGGSVVVDGHDPS

-113 GPRNLGLDDAEVERR
+113 GPRNLVLDDAEVERR

-137 IPSFADRVTTELSGG
+137 MLSFADCVTTELSGG
-152 QQQRIALAGVLAMHP
+152 QQQRIALAGILAMHP
-167 TYLVLDEPTA
+167 SYLVLDEPTA
-177 QLDSSARAGLRD
+177 QLDPSARAGFRD

-198 HMGIVLITHDFA
+198 HMGIALITHDPA
-210 EIARADRVIDVA
+210 EIACADRVIDVA
-222 RMGVRASDASAGGD
+222 RMGVRAVDASAGGD
-236 RANDAHVG
+236 RANDARVG
-244 DVRGDEA
+244 DVREDEA

-257 VDDALV
+257 ADDALV
-263 GAWST
+263 GARST

-276 RSFDACASDAR
+276 RSFDACASDAC

-299 LGAATC
+299 LGVATC
-305 SRVGRADIVH
+305 ARGGRADIVH

-321 LDGIYF
+321 LDGIFF

-376 RLWGAPPV
+376 RLCGAPPV

-430 RTVGLDEGLI
+430 RTVGLDEGLLS
-440 ASSPFELSGGQARRV
+440 SSPFELSGGQARRV

-476 LDAEGRAFARRM
+476 LDAKGRAFARRM
-488 VEDLSREGR
+488 VEGLSREGR
-497 AVLVITHDVDE
+497 AVLVIIHDVDE
-508 WAPVSSRIV
+508 WAPVSSRVV
-517 ELADGSLHERG
+517 ELADGSLHECD

-542 VSAPGESP
+542 ASAPGEAP

-557 VSSGGTATP
+557 VPSGGAATP

-574 PHAPAARVD
+574 PHTPAARVD

-591 LLATVGVFTAQ
+591 LLATVGVFSAQ

-621 RMRPSRILSAM
+621 RMRPSRILRAM
-632 RPVAIVLTFT
+632 RPVAIVLAFT

-732 VSEELNRIRLA
+732 VSEELSRIRLA

-752 NGTVIERIGV
+752 NGTVIERLGV

-811 LIVGTGL
+811 LVVGTGL

>member
-1 MLLAPARGGVHML
+1 ML
-14 EVVDAVVG
+14 EVKNVTVG

-32 SLSVDPGE
+32 SLSVAPGE
-40 LVALVGDNGCGK
+40 LVALVGDNGSGK

-65 DEGSVVVDGHDPS
+65 DGGSVVVDGHDPS
-78 VSELERLRVR
+78 VSELDRLRVR

-137 IPSFADRVTTELSGG
+137 MLSFADCVTTELSGG
-152 QQQRIALAGVLAMHP
+152 QQQRIALAGLLAMHP
-167 TYLVLDEPTA
+167 SYLVLDEPTA
-177 QLDSSARAGLRD
+177 QLDPSARAGFRD

-198 HMGIVLITHDFA
+198 HMGIALITHDPA

-222 RMGVRASDASAGGD
+222 RMGVRSGDASAGGD
-236 RANDAHVG
+236 RANDARVG
-244 DVRGDEA
+244 DVRG
-251 RGSGAC
+251 GGAC
-257 VDDALV
+257 EGDAFK
-263 GAWST
+263 GAQST

-276 RSFDACASDAR
+276 RSFDACASDAC
-287 DAGADNASEGGS
+287 AVSEDNASEGGS
-299 LGAATC
+299 LMAATC
-305 SRVGRADIVH
+305 ARGGRADIVH

-321 LDGIYF
+321 LDGIFF

-376 RLWGAPPV
+376 RLCGAPPV

-430 RTVGLDEGLI
+430 RTVGLDEDLLS
-440 ASSPFELSGGQARRV
+440 SSPFELSGGQARRV

-476 LDAEGRAFARRM
+476 LDAKGRAFARRM
-488 VEDLSREGR
+488 VEGLSREGR

-508 WAPVSSRIV
+508 WAPVSSRVV

-557 VSSGGTATP
+557 VPSGGAATP

-591 LLATVGVFTAQ
+591 LLATVGVFSAQ

-674 AVVRIALLV
+674 AVVRIVLLV

-803 LGSLDRRV
+803 LEALDCRV

>member
-1 MLLAPARGGVHML
+1 ML
-14 EVVDAVVG
+14 EVKNVTVG

-32 SLSVDPGE
+32 SLSIAPGE
-40 LVALVGDNGCGK
+40 LVALVGDNGSGK

-65 DEGSVVVDGHDPS
+65 DGGSVVVDGHDPS

-113 GPRNLGLDDAEVERR
+113 GPRNLGLDDAEVKRR

-137 IPSFADRVTTELSGG
+137 MPSFADRVTTELSGG
-152 QQQRIALAGVLAMHP
+152 QQQRIALAGILAMHP
-167 TYLVLDEPTA
+167 SYLVLDEPTA
-177 QLDSSARAGLRD
+177 QLDPSARAGFRD

-198 HMGIVLITHDFA
+198 HMGIALITHDPA

-222 RMGVRASDASAGGD
+222 RMGVRSGDASAGGD
-236 RANDAHVG
+236 RANDARVG

-257 VDDALV
+257 GGDAFK
-263 GAWST
+263 GAQST

-276 RSFDACASDAR
+276 RSFDACASDAC
-287 DAGADNASEGGS
+287 AVSEDNASEGVS
-299 LGAATC
+299 LMAATC
-305 SRVGRADIVH
+305 ARGGRADIVH

-321 LDGIYF
+321 LDGIFF

-376 RLWGAPPV
+376 RLCGAPPV

-430 RTVGLDEGLI
+430 RTVGLDEGLLS
-440 ASSPFELSGGQARRV
+440 SSPFELSGGQARRV

-476 LDAEGRAFARRM
+476 LDAKGRAFARRM
-488 VEDLSREGR
+488 VEGLSREGR

-508 WAPVSSRIV
+508 WAPVSSRVV

-550 RGDGSSH
+550 RGDASSH
-557 VSSGGTATP
+557 VPSGGAATP

-591 LLATVGVFTAQ
+591 LLATVGVFSAQ

-674 AVVRIALLV
+674 AVVRIVLLV

-811 LIVGTGL
+811 LVVGTGL

>member
-1 MLLAPARGGVHML
+1 ML
-14 EVVDAVVG
+14 EVKNVTVG

-32 SLSVDPGE
+32 SLSVAPGE
-40 LVALVGDNGCGK
+40 LVALVGDNGSGK

-65 DEGSVVVDGHDPS
+65 DGGSVVVDGHDPS

-137 IPSFADRVTTELSGG
+137 MLSFADCVTTELSGG
-152 QQQRIALAGVLAMHP
+152 QQQRIALAGLLAMHP
-167 TYLVLDEPTA
+167 SYLVLDEPTA
-177 QLDSSARAGLRD
+177 QLDPSARAGFRD

-198 HMGIVLITHDFA
+198 HMGIALITHDPA

-222 RMGVRASDASAGGD
+222 RMGVRSGDASAGGD
-236 RANDAHVG
+236 RANDARVG
-244 DVRGDEA
+244 DVRG
-251 RGSGAC
+251 GGAC
-257 VDDALV
+257 EGDAFK
-263 GAWST
+263 GAQST

-276 RSFDACASDAR
+276 RSFDACASDAC
-287 DAGADNASEGGS
+287 AVSEDNASEGGS
-299 LGAATC
+299 LMAAT
-305 SRVGRADIVH
+305 RARGGREDIVH

-321 LDGIYF
+321 LDGNFF

-376 RLWGAPPV
+376 RLCGAPPV

-430 RTVGLDEGLI
+430 RTVGLDEGLLS
-440 ASSPFELSGGQARRV
+440 SSPFELSGGQARRV

-476 LDAEGRAFARRM
+476 LDAKGRAFARRM
-488 VEDLSREGR
+488 VEGLSREGR

-508 WAPVSSRIV
+508 WAPVSSRVV

-557 VSSGGTATP
+557 VPSGGAATP

-591 LLATVGVFTAQ
+591 LLATVGVFSAQ
-602 SPVVLSAWAVVLF
+602 SPVVLLAWAVVLF

-674 AVVRIALLV
+674 AVVRIVLLV

-811 LIVGTGL
+811 LVVGTGL

>member
-1 MLLAPARGGVHML
+1 ML
-14 EVVDAVVG
+14 VVKNVTVG

-32 SLSVDPGE
+32 SLSVAPGE
-40 LVALVGDNGCGK
+40 LVALVGDNGSGK

-65 DEGSVVVDGHDPS
+65 DGGSVVVDGHDPS

-113 GPRNLGLDDAEVERR
+113 GPRNLGLDDAEVKRR

-137 IPSFADRVTTELSGG
+137 MPSFADRVTTELSGG
-152 QQQRIALAGVLAMHP
+152 QQQRIALAGILAMHP
-167 TYLVLDEPTA
+167 SYLVLDEPTA
-177 QLDSSARAGLRD
+177 QLDPSARAGFRD

-198 HMGIVLITHDFA
+198 HMGIALITHDPA

-222 RMGVRASDASAGGD
+222 RMGVRSGDASAGGD
-236 RANDAHVG
+236 RANDARVG
-244 DVRGDEA
+244 DVRG
-251 RGSGAC
+251 GGAC
-257 VDDALV
+257 EGDAFK
-263 GAWST
+263 GAQST

-276 RSFDACASDAR
+276 RSFDACASDAC
-287 DAGADNASEGGS
+287 AVSEGNASEGGS
-299 LGAATC
+299 LMAATC
-305 SRVGRADIVH
+305 ARGGRADIVH

-321 LDGIYF
+321 LDGIFF

-376 RLWGAPPV
+376 RLCGAPPV

-430 RTVGLDEGLI
+430 RTVGLDEDLLS
-440 ASSPFELSGGQARRV
+440 SSPFELSGGQARRV

-476 LDAEGRAFARRM
+476 LDAKGRAFARRM
-488 VEDLSREGR
+488 VEGLSREGR

-508 WAPVSSRIV
+508 WAPVSSRVV

-557 VSSGGTATP
+557 VPSGGAATP

-591 LLATVGVFTAQ
+591 LLATVGVFSAQ

-674 AVVRIALLV
+674 AVVRIVLLV

-803 LGSLDRRV
+803 LEALDCRV

>member
-1 MLLAPARGGVHML
+1 ML
-14 EVVDAVVG
+14 EVKNVTVG

-32 SLSVDPGE
+32 SLSVAPGE
-40 LVALVGDNGCGK
+40 LVALVGDNGSGK

-65 DEGSVVVDGHDPS
+65 DGGSVVVDGHDPS

-113 GPRNLGLDDAEVERR
+113 GPRNLGLDDAEVKRR

-137 IPSFADRVTTELSGG
+137 MLSFADCVTTELSGG
-152 QQQRIALAGVLAMHP
+152 QQQRIALAGILAMHP
-167 TYLVLDEPTA
+167 SYLVLDEPTA
-177 QLDSSARAGLRD
+177 QLDPSARAGFRD

-198 HMGIVLITHDFA
+198 HMGIALITHDPA

-222 RMGVRASDASAGGD
+222 RMGVRSGDASAGGD
-236 RANDAHVG
+236 RANDARVG
-244 DVRGDEA
+244 DVRG
-251 RGSGAC
+251 GGAC
-257 VDDALV
+257 EGDAFK
-263 GAWST
+263 GAQST

-276 RSFDACASDAR
+276 RSFDACASDAC
-287 DAGADNASEGGS
+287 AVSEDNASEGGS
-299 LGAATC
+299 LMAATC
-305 SRVGRADIVH
+305 ARGGRADIVH

-321 LDGIYF
+321 LDGIFF

-376 RLWGAPPV
+376 RLCGAPPV

-430 RTVGLDEGLI
+430 RTVGLDEDLLS
-440 ASSPFELSGGQARRV
+440 SSPFELSGGQARRV

-476 LDAEGRAFARRM
+476 LDAKGRAFARRM
-488 VEDLSREGR
+488 VEGLSREGR

-508 WAPVSSRIV
+508 WAPVSSRVV

-557 VSSGGTATP
+557 VPSGGAATP

-591 LLATVGVFTAQ
+591 LLATVGVFSAQ

-674 AVVRIALLV
+674 AVVRIVLLV

-811 LIVGTGL
+811 LVVGTGL

>member
-1 MLLAPARGGVHML
+1 ML
-14 EVVDAVVG
+14 EVKNVTVG

-32 SLSVDPGE
+32 SLSVAPGE
-40 LVALVGDNGCGK
+40 LVALVGDNGSGK

-65 DEGSVVVDGHDPS
+65 DGGSVVVDGHDPS

-137 IPSFADRVTTELSGG
+137 MLSFADCVTTELSGG
-152 QQQRIALAGVLAMHP
+152 QQQRIALAGALAMHP
-167 TYLVLDEPTA
+167 SYLVLDEPTA
-177 QLDSSARAGLRD
+177 QLDPSARAGFRD

-198 HMGIVLITHDFA
+198 HMGIALITHDPA

-222 RMGVRASDASAGGD
+222 RMGVRSGDASAGGD
-236 RANDAHVG
+236 RANDARVG
-244 DVRGDEA
+244 DVRG
-251 RGSGAC
+251 GGAYEG
-257 VDDALV
+257 DAFK
-263 GAWST
+263 GAQST

-276 RSFDACASDAR
+276 RSFDACASDAC
-287 DAGADNASEGGS
+287 AVSEDNASEGGS
-299 LGAATC
+299 LMAATC
-305 SRVGRADIVH
+305 ARGGRADIVH

-321 LDGIYF
+321 LDGIFF

-376 RLWGAPPV
+376 RLCGAPPV

-430 RTVGLDEGLI
+430 RTVGLDEDLLS
-440 ASSPFELSGGQARRV
+440 SSPFELSGGQARRV

-462 LDAPAYIFDEPSAA
+462 LDATAYIFDEPSAA
-476 LDAEGRAFARRM
+476 LDAKGRAFARRM
-488 VEDLSREGR
+488 VEGLSREGR

-508 WAPVSSRIV
+508 WAPVSSRVV

-557 VSSGGTATP
+557 VPSGGAATP

-591 LLATVGVFTAQ
+591 LLATVGVFSAQ

-658 AGPVGLDPAG
+658 AGPVGLDPTG

-674 AVVRIALLV
+674 AVVRIVLLV

-803 LGSLDRRV
+803 LGSLDRRALV
-811 LIVGTGL
+811 VGTGL

>member
-1 MLLAPARGGVHML
+1 ML
-14 EVVDAVVG
+14 EVKNVTVG

-32 SLSVDPGE
+32 SLSVAPGE
-40 LVALVGDNGCGK
+40 LVALVGDNGSGK

-65 DEGSVVVDGHDPS
+65 DGGSVVVDGHDPS

-113 GPRNLGLDDAEVERR
+113 GPRNLGLDDAEVKRR

-137 IPSFADRVTTELSGG
+137 MPSFADRVTTELSGG
-152 QQQRIALAGVLAMHP
+152 QQQRIALAGILAMHP
-167 TYLVLDEPTA
+167 SYLVLDEPTA
-177 QLDSSARAGLRD
+177 QLDPSARAGFRD

-198 HMGIVLITHDFA
+198 HMGIALITHDPA

-222 RMGVRASDASAGGD
+222 RMGVRSGDASAGGD
-236 RANDAHVG
+236 RANDARVG
-244 DVRGDEA
+244 DVRG
-251 RGSGAC
+251 GGAC
-257 VDDALV
+257 EGDAFK
-263 GAWST
+263 GAQST

-276 RSFDACASDAR
+276 RSFDACASDAC
-287 DAGADNASEGGS
+287 AVSEGNASEGGS
-299 LGAATC
+299 LMAATC
-305 SRVGRADIVH
+305 ARGGRADIVH

-321 LDGIYF
+321 LDGIFF

-363 IAAGLVAP
+363 IAAGLVVP

-376 RLWGAPPV
+376 RLCGAPPV

-430 RTVGLDEGLI
+430 RTVGLDEDLLS
-440 ASSPFELSGGQARRV
+440 SSPFELSGGQARRV

-462 LDAPAYIFDEPSAA
+462 LDVPAYIFDEPSAA
-476 LDAEGRAFARRM
+476 LDAKGRAFARRM
-488 VEDLSREGR
+488 VEGLSREGR

-508 WAPVSSRIV
+508 WAPVSSRVV

-557 VSSGGTATP
+557 VPSGGAATP

-591 LLATVGVFTAQ
+591 LLATVGVFSAQ

-674 AVVRIALLV
+674 AVVRIVLLV

-803 LGSLDRRV
+803 LEALDCRV

>member
-1 MLLAPARGGVHML
+1 ML
-14 EVVDAVVG
+14 EVKNVTVG

-32 SLSVDPGE
+32 SLSVAPGE
-40 LVALVGDNGCGK
+40 LVALVGDNGSGK

-65 DEGSVVVDGHDPS
+65 DGGSVVVDGHDPS
-78 VSELERLRVR
+78 VSELDRLRVR

-137 IPSFADRVTTELSGG
+137 MLSFADCVTTELSGG
-152 QQQRIALAGVLAMHP
+152 QQQRIALAGLLAMHP
-167 TYLVLDEPTA
+167 SYLVLDEPTA
-177 QLDSSARAGLRD
+177 QLDPSARAGFRD
-189 LFSRLAHES
+189 LFSRLAYES
-198 HMGIVLITHDFA
+198 HMGIALITHDPA

-222 RMGVRASDASAGGD
+222 RMGVRSGDASAGGD
-236 RANDAHVG
+236 RANDARVG
-244 DVRGDEA
+244 DVRG
-251 RGSGAC
+251 G
-257 VDDALV
+257 DAFKGV
-263 GAWST
+263 QST

-276 RSFDACASDAR
+276 RSFDACASDAC
-287 DAGADNASEGGS
+287 AVSEDNASEGGS
-299 LGAATC
+299 LMAATC
-305 SRVGRADIVH
+305 ARGGRADIVH

-321 LDGIYF
+321 LDGIFF

-376 RLWGAPPV
+376 RLCGAPPV

-430 RTVGLDEGLI
+430 RTVGLDEDLLS
-440 ASSPFELSGGQARRV
+440 SSPFELSGGQARRV

-476 LDAEGRAFARRM
+476 LDAKGRAFARRM
-488 VEDLSREGR
+488 VEGLSREGR

-508 WAPVSSRIV
+508 WAPVSSRVV

-550 RGDGSSH
+550 RGDASSH
-557 VSSGGTATP
+557 VPSGGAATP

-591 LLATVGVFTAQ
+591 LLATVGVFSAQ

-674 AVVRIALLV
+674 AVVRIVLLV

-811 LIVGTGL
+811 LVVGTGL

>member
-1 MLLAPARGGVHML
+1 ML
-14 EVVDAVVG
+14 EVKNVTVG

-32 SLSVDPGE
+32 SLSVAPGE
-40 LVALVGDNGCGK
+40 LVALVGDNGSGK

-65 DEGSVVVDGHDPS
+65 DGGSVVVDGHDPS
-78 VSELERLRVR
+78 VSELDRLRVR

-137 IPSFADRVTTELSGG
+137 MLSFADCVTTELSGG
-152 QQQRIALAGVLAMHP
+152 QQQRIALAGLLAMHP
-167 TYLVLDEPTA
+167 SYLVLDEPTA
-177 QLDSSARAGLRD
+177 QLDPSARAGFRD

-198 HMGIVLITHDFA
+198 HMGIALITHDPA

-222 RMGVRASDASAGGD
+222 RMGVRSGDASAGGD
-236 RANDAHVG
+236 RANDARVG
-244 DVRGDEA
+244 DVRGGDA
-251 RGSGAC
+251 FKGAQ
-257 VDDALV
+257 
-263 GAWST
+263 ST

-276 RSFDACASDAR
+276 RSFDACASDAC
-287 DAGADNASEGGS
+287 AVSEDNASEGVS
-299 LGAATC
+299 LMAATC
-305 SRVGRADIVH
+305 ARGGRADIVH

-321 LDGIYF
+321 LDGIFF

-376 RLWGAPPV
+376 RLCGAPPV

-430 RTVGLDEGLI
+430 RTVGLDEGLLS
-440 ASSPFELSGGQARRV
+440 SSPFELSGGQARRV

-462 LDAPAYIFDEPSAA
+462 LDVPAYIFDEPSAA
-476 LDAEGRAFARRM
+476 LDAKGRAFARRT
-488 VEDLSREGR
+488 VEGLSREGR

-508 WAPVSSRIV
+508 WAPVSSRVV
-517 ELADGSLHERG
+517 ELADGSLHECD

-542 VSAPGESP
+542 ASAPGEAP
-550 RGDGSSH
+550 RGDASSH
-557 VSSGGTATP
+557 VPSGGAATP

-574 PHAPAARVD
+574 PHALAARVD

-591 LLATVGVFTAQ
+591 LLATVGVFSAQ

-652 RATIEL
+652 RAMIEL

-674 AVVRIALLV
+674 AVVRIVLLV

-811 LIVGTGL
+811 LVVGTGL

>member
-1 MLLAPARGGVHML
+1 ML
-14 EVVDAVVG
+14 EVKNVTVG

-32 SLSVDPGE
+32 SLSVAPGE
-40 LVALVGDNGCGK
+40 LVALVGDNGSGK

-65 DEGSVVVDGHDPS
+65 DGGSVVVDGHDPS

-137 IPSFADRVTTELSGG
+137 MLSFADCVTTELSGG
-152 QQQRIALAGVLAMHP
+152 QQQRIALAGALAMHP
-167 TYLVLDEPTA
+167 SYLVLDEPTA
-177 QLDSSARAGLRD
+177 QLDPSARAGFRD

-198 HMGIVLITHDFA
+198 HMGIALITHDPA
-210 EIARADRVIDVA
+210 EIARVDRVIDVA
-222 RMGVRASDASAGGD
+222 RMGVRAVDASAGGD
-236 RANDAHVG
+236 RANDARVG
-244 DVRGDEA
+244 DVRG
-251 RGSGAC
+251 GGAC
-257 VDDALV
+257 EGDAFK
-263 GAWST
+263 GAQST

-276 RSFDACASDAR
+276 RSFDACASDAC
-287 DAGADNASEGGS
+287 AVSEDNASEGGS
-299 LGAATC
+299 LMAATC
-305 SRVGRADIVH
+305 ARGGRADIVH

-321 LDGIYF
+321 LDGIFF

-332 PVLTDVSLRVHAG
+332 PVLTDVSLRVHVG

-376 RLWGAPPV
+376 RLCGAPPV

-430 RTVGLDEGLI
+430 RTVGLDEGLLS
-440 ASSPFELSGGQARRV
+440 SSPFELSGGQARRV

-476 LDAEGRAFARRM
+476 LDAKGRAFARRM
-488 VEDLSREGR
+488 VEGLSREGR

-508 WAPVSSRIV
+508 WSPVSSRVV
-517 ELADGSLHERG
+517 ELADGSLHECD
-528 RGATGAASFACDGR
+528 RGATGADSFACDR
-542 VSAPGESP
+542 RASAPGEAP
-550 RGDGSSH
+550 RSDASSH
-557 VSSGGTATP
+557 VPSGGAATP
-566 LTALGGYT
+566 PTALGGYT
-574 PHAPAARVD
+574 PHTPAARAD

-591 LLATVGVFTAQ
+591 LLATVGVFSAQ
-602 SPVVLSAWAVVLF
+602 SSVVLLAWAVVLF

-621 RMRPSRILSAM
+621 RMRPSRILRAM
-632 RPVAIVLTFT
+632 QPVAIVLAFT

-811 LIVGTGL
+811 LVVGTGL

>member
-1 MLLAPARGGVHML
+1 ML
-14 EVVDAVVG
+14 EVKNVTVG

-32 SLSVDPGE
+32 SLSVAPGE
-40 LVALVGDNGCGK
+40 LVALVGDNGSGK

-65 DEGSVVVDGHDPS
+65 DGGSVVVDGHDPS

-113 GPRNLGLDDAEVERR
+113 GPRNLGLDDAEVKRR

-137 IPSFADRVTTELSGG
+137 MLSFADRVTTELSGG
-152 QQQRIALAGVLAMHP
+152 QQQRIALAGILAMHP
-167 TYLVLDEPTA
+167 SYLVLDEPTA
-177 QLDSSARAGLRD
+177 QLDPSARAGFRD

-198 HMGIVLITHDFA
+198 HMGIALITHDPA

-222 RMGVRASDASAGGD
+222 RMGVRSGDASAGGD
-236 RANDAHVG
+236 RANDARVG
-244 DVRGDEA
+244 DVRG
-251 RGSGAC
+251 GGAC
-257 VDDALV
+257 EGDAFK
-263 GAWST
+263 GAQST

-276 RSFDACASDAR
+276 RSFDACASDAC
-287 DAGADNASEGGS
+287 AVSEGNASEGGS
-299 LGAATC
+299 LMAATC
-305 SRVGRADIVH
+305 ARGGRADIVH

-321 LDGIYF
+321 LDGIFF

-376 RLWGAPPV
+376 RLCGAPPV

-430 RTVGLDEGLI
+430 RTVGLDEDLLS
-440 ASSPFELSGGQARRV
+440 SSPFELSGGQARRV

-476 LDAEGRAFARRM
+476 LDAKGRAFARRM
-488 VEDLSREGR
+488 VEGLSREGR

-508 WAPVSSRIV
+508 WAPVSSRVV

-557 VSSGGTATP
+557 VPSGGAATP

-591 LLATVGVFTAQ
+591 LLATVGVFSAQ
-602 SPVVLSAWAVVLF
+602 SPVVLLAWAVVLF

-621 RMRPSRILSAM
+621 RMRPSRILRAM
-632 RPVAIVLTFT
+632 RPVAIVLAFT

-674 AVVRIALLV
+674 AVMRIALLV

-811 LIVGTGL
+811 LVVGTGL

>member
-1 MLLAPARGGVHML
+1 ML
-14 EVVDAVVG
+14 EVKNVTVG

-32 SLSVDPGE
+32 SLSVAPGE
-40 LVALVGDNGCGK
+40 LVALVGDNGSGK

-65 DEGSVVVDGHDPS
+65 DGGSVVVDGHDPS
-78 VSELERLRVR
+78 VSELDRLRVR

-137 IPSFADRVTTELSGG
+137 MLSFADCVTTELSGG
-152 QQQRIALAGVLAMHP
+152 QQQRIALAGALAMHP
-167 TYLVLDEPTA
+167 SYLVLDEPTA
-177 QLDSSARAGLRD
+177 QLDPSARAGFRD

-198 HMGIVLITHDFA
+198 HMGIALITHDPA

-222 RMGVRASDASAGGD
+222 RMGVRSGDASAGGD
-236 RANDAHVG
+236 RANDARVG
-244 DVRGDEA
+244 DVRG
-251 RGSGAC
+251 GGAYEG
-257 VDDALV
+257 DAFK
-263 GAWST
+263 GAQST

-276 RSFDACASDAR
+276 RSFDACASDAC
-287 DAGADNASEGGS
+287 AVSEDNASEGGS
-299 LGAATC
+299 LMAATC
-305 SRVGRADIVH
+305 ARGGRADIVH

-321 LDGIYF
+321 LDGIFF

-376 RLWGAPPV
+376 RLCGAPPV

-430 RTVGLDEGLI
+430 RTVGLDEDLLS
-440 ASSPFELSGGQARRV
+440 SSPFELSGGQARRV

-476 LDAEGRAFARRM
+476 LDAKGRAFARRM
-488 VEDLSREGR
+488 VEGLSREGR

-508 WAPVSSRIV
+508 WAPVSSRVV

-557 VSSGGTATP
+557 VPSGGAATP

-591 LLATVGVFTAQ
+591 LLATVGVFSAQ

-674 AVVRIALLV
+674 AVVRIVLLV

-803 LGSLDRRV
+803 LEALDCRV

>member
-1 MLLAPARGGVHML
+1 ML
-14 EVVDAVVG
+14 EVKNVTVG

-32 SLSVDPGE
+32 SLSVAPGE
-40 LVALVGDNGCGK
+40 LVALVGDNGSGK

-65 DEGSVVVDGHDPS
+65 DGGSVVVDGHDPS

-137 IPSFADRVTTELSGG
+137 MLSFADCVTTELSGG
-152 QQQRIALAGVLAMHP
+152 QQQRIALAGLLAMHP
-167 TYLVLDEPTA
+167 SYLVLDEPTA
-177 QLDSSARAGLRD
+177 QLDPSARAGFRD

-198 HMGIVLITHDFA
+198 HMGIALITHDPA

-222 RMGVRASDASAGGD
+222 RMGVRSGDASAGGD
-236 RANDAHVG
+236 RANDARVG
-244 DVRGDEA
+244 DVRG
-251 RGSGAC
+251 GGAC
-257 VDDALV
+257 EGDAFK
-263 GAWST
+263 GAQST

-276 RSFDACASDAR
+276 RSFDACASDAC
-287 DAGADNASEGGS
+287 ALSEDNASEGGS
-299 LGAATC
+299 LMAATC
-305 SRVGRADIVH
+305 ARGGRADIVH

-321 LDGIYF
+321 LDGIFF

-376 RLWGAPPV
+376 RLCGAPPV

-417 DEAEVDRRVHAAV
+417 DEAEADRRVHAAV
-430 RTVGLDEGLI
+430 RTVGLDEGLLS
-440 ASSPFELSGGQARRV
+440 SSPFELSGGQARRV

-476 LDAEGRAFARRM
+476 LDAKGRAFARRM
-488 VEDLSREGR
+488 VEGLSREGR

-508 WAPVSSRIV
+508 WSPVSSRVV
-517 ELADGSLHERG
+517 ELADGSLHECD
-528 RGATGAASFACDGR
+528 RGATGADSFACDGR
-542 VSAPGESP
+542 ASAPGEAP
-550 RGDGSSH
+550 RGDASSH
-557 VSSGGTATP
+557 VPSGGAATP

-574 PHAPAARVD
+574 PHTPAARAD

-591 LLATVGVFTAQ
+591 LLATVGVFSAQ
-602 SPVVLSAWAVVLF
+602 SPVVLLAWAVVLF

-621 RMRPSRILSAM
+621 RMRPSRILRAM
-632 RPVAIVLTFT
+632 RPVAIVLAFT

-811 LIVGTGL
+811 LVVGTGL

>member
-1 MLLAPARGGVHML
+1 ML
-14 EVVDAVVG
+14 EVKNVTVG

-32 SLSVDPGE
+32 SLSVAPGE
-40 LVALVGDNGCGK
+40 LVALVGDNGSGK

-65 DEGSVVVDGHDPS
+65 DGGSVVVDGHDPS

-113 GPRNLGLDDAEVERR
+113 GPRNLGLDDAEVEWR

-137 IPSFADRVTTELSGG
+137 MLSFADCATTELSGG
-152 QQQRIALAGVLAMHP
+152 QQQRIALAGALAMHP
-167 TYLVLDEPTA
+167 SYLVLDEPTA
-177 QLDSSARAGLRD
+177 QLDPSARAGFRD

-198 HMGIVLITHDFA
+198 HMGIALITHDPA

-222 RMGVRASDASAGGD
+222 RMGVRSGDASAGGD
-236 RANDAHVG
+236 RANDARVG

-257 VDDALV
+257 ADDALV
-263 GAWST
+263 GAQST

-276 RSFDACASDAR
+276 RSFDACASDAC
-287 DAGADNASEGGS
+287 AVSEDNASEGGS
-299 LGAATC
+299 LMAATC
-305 SRVGRADIVH
+305 ARGGRADIVH

-321 LDGIYF
+321 LDGIFF

-345 EVVLLAGASG
+345 EVVLLAGVSG

-376 RLWGAPPV
+376 RLCGAPPV

-430 RTVGLDEGLI
+430 RTVGLDEGLLS
-440 ASSPFELSGGQARRV
+440 SSPFELSGGQARRV

-476 LDAEGRAFARRM
+476 LDAKGRAFARRM
-488 VEDLSREGR
+488 VEGLSREGR

-508 WAPVSSRIV
+508 WAPVSSRVV

-557 VSSGGTATP
+557 VPSGGAATP

-591 LLATVGVFTAQ
+591 LLATVGVFSAQ

-674 AVVRIALLV
+674 AVVRIVLLV

-803 LGSLDRRV
+803 LEALECRV

>member
-1 MLLAPARGGVHML
+1 ML
-14 EVVDAVVG
+14 EVKNVTVG

-32 SLSVDPGE
+32 SLSVAPGE
-40 LVALVGDNGCGK
+40 LVALVGDNGSGK

-65 DEGSVVVDGHDPS
+65 DGGSVVVDGHDPS
-78 VSELERLRVR
+78 VSELDRLRVR
-88 ALVGRVCQDP
+88 ALVGRVRQDP

-137 IPSFADRVTTELSGG
+137 MLSFADCVTTELSGG
-152 QQQRIALAGVLAMHP
+152 QQQRIALAGLLAMHP
-167 TYLVLDEPTA
+167 SYLVLDEPTA
-177 QLDSSARAGLRD
+177 QLDPSARAGFRD

-198 HMGIVLITHDFA
+198 HMGIALITHDPA

-222 RMGVRASDASAGGD
+222 RMGVRSGDASAGGD
-236 RANDAHVG
+236 RANDARVG
-244 DVRGDEA
+244 DVRG
-251 RGSGAC
+251 G
-257 VDDALV
+257 DAFKGV
-263 GAWST
+263 QST

-276 RSFDACASDAR
+276 RSFDACASDAC
-287 DAGADNASEGGS
+287 AVSEDNASEGGS
-299 LGAATC
+299 LMAATC
-305 SRVGRADIVH
+305 ARGGRADIVH

-321 LDGIYF
+321 LDGIFF

-376 RLWGAPPV
+376 RLCGAPPV

-430 RTVGLDEGLI
+430 RTVGLDEDLLS
-440 ASSPFELSGGQARRV
+440 SSPFELSGGQARRV

-476 LDAEGRAFARRM
+476 LDAKGRAFARRM
-488 VEDLSREGR
+488 VEGLSREGR

-508 WAPVSSRIV
+508 WSPFSSRVV

-557 VSSGGTATP
+557 VPSGGAATP

-591 LLATVGVFTAQ
+591 LLATVGVFSAQ
-602 SPVVLSAWAVVLF
+602 SPVVLLAWAVVLF

-632 RPVAIVLTFT
+632 RPVAIVLAFT

-674 AVVRIALLV
+674 AVVRIVLLV

-803 LGSLDRRV
+803 LEALDCRV

-818 AIALSAVGAF
+818 AIALSTVGAF

>member
-1 MLLAPARGGVHML
+1 ML
-14 EVVDAVVG
+14 EVKNVTVG

-32 SLSVDPGE
+32 SLSVAPGE
-40 LVALVGDNGCGK
+40 LVALVGDNGSGK

-65 DEGSVVVDGHDPS
+65 DGGSVVVDGHDPS

-137 IPSFADRVTTELSGG
+137 MPSFADRVTTELSGG
-152 QQQRIALAGVLAMHP
+152 QQQRIALAGILAMHP
-167 TYLVLDEPTA
+167 SYLVLDEPTA
-177 QLDSSARAGLRD
+177 QLDPSARAGFRD

-198 HMGIVLITHDFA
+198 HMGIALITHDPA

-222 RMGVRASDASAGGD
+222 RMGVRSGDASAGGD
-236 RANDAHVG
+236 RANDARVG
-244 DVRGDEA
+244 DVRG
-251 RGSGAC
+251 GGAC
-257 VDDALV
+257 EGDAFK
-263 GAWST
+263 GAQST

-276 RSFDACASDAR
+276 RSFDACASDAC
-287 DAGADNASEGGS
+287 AVSEGNASEGGS
-299 LGAATC
+299 LMAATC
-305 SRVGRADIVH
+305 ARGGRADIVH

-321 LDGIYF
+321 LDGIFF

-376 RLWGAPPV
+376 RLCGAPPV

-430 RTVGLDEGLI
+430 RTVGLDEDLLS
-440 ASSPFELSGGQARRV
+440 SSPFELSGGQARRV

-476 LDAEGRAFARRM
+476 LDAKGRAFARRM
-488 VEDLSREGR
+488 VEGLSREGR

-508 WAPVSSRIV
+508 WAPVSSRVV

-557 VSSGGTATP
+557 VPSGGAATP

-591 LLATVGVFTAQ
+591 LLATVGVFSAQ

-674 AVVRIALLV
+674 AVVRIVLLV

-811 LIVGTGL
+811 LVVGIGL